1 MNGKGT
7 ALTFTRILPIL
18 LFNIP
23 MANITNLP
31 LALTFDDVL
40 LIPQKSEVL
49 PRDVNLRTQ
58 LTKKLYLEI
67 PLLSSPMD
75 TVTESAM
82 AIAMGKEG
90 GLGIIHKNLDLEQ
103 QVAEVKKVKQAGFM
117 AGAAVSVGEKAM
129 RRAEALVAARVDV
142 LVVDSAHGHSKG
154 VLDMV
159 AYLKKTYPDIQVI
172 GGNVATAAA
181 TKDLIKAGVD
191 AVKVGIG
198 PGSIC
203 TTRIVTGIG
212 VPQLTAI
219 ANCVKEAAKHGVPIV
234 ADGGIRYS
242 GDIVKALAAGANA
255 VMMGGAL
262 AGTDEAP
269 GEVIVEDGI
278 KLKAYRGMGSMEA
291 MQHGSKDRYL
301 QESVTEAK
309 KLVPEGIVG
318 KIKYKGSVDQ
328 VVYQL
333 LGGLR
338 AGMGYCGSATLEEL
352 HDKAEFVQ
360 ITNAG
365 IRESHPH
372 SLAYISDA
380 PNYTM
385 N

>member
-1 MNGKGT
+1 
-7 ALTFTRILPIL
+7 
-18 LFNIP
+18 

-103 QVAEVKKVKQAGFM
+103 QVDEVKKVKQAGFM
-117 AGAAVSVGEKAM
+117 AGAAVSVGEKAR
-129 RRAEALVAARVDV
+129 RRAEALVEARVDV
-142 LVVDSAHGHSKG
+142 LIVDSAHGHSQG
-154 VLDMV
+154 VIEMV
-159 AYLKKTYPDIQVI
+159 AYLKKTYPDIQVV
-172 GGNVATAAA
+172 GGNVATAEA
-181 TKDLIKAGVD
+181 TKDLIKAGAD
-191 AVKVGIG
+191 AIKVGIG

-203 TTRIVTGIG
+203 TTRIVAGIG

-219 ANCVKEAAKHGVPIV
+219 VDCAKEANKHGVPII
-234 ADGGIRYS
+234 ADGGVRYS

-269 GEVIVEDGI
+269 GEIIEENGV

-291 MQHGSKDRYL
+291 MQRGSKDRYL

-338 AGMGYCGSATLEEL
+338 AGMGYCGSATIEEL

>member
-1 MNGKGT
+1 M
-7 ALTFTRILPIL
+7 ATFQD
-18 LFNIP
+18 F
-23 MANITNLP
+23 P

-49 PRDVNLRTQ
+49 PRDVTLRTQ

-67 PLLSSPMD
+67 PMLSSPMD

-90 GLGIIHKNLDLEQ
+90 GLGIVHKNLDEAQ

-117 AGAAVSVGEKAM
+117 AGAAVSVGDKAI

-159 AYLKKTYPDIQVI
+159 KYLKKTYPHIEVV
-172 GGNVATAAA
+172 GGNVATPEA
-181 TKDLIKAGVD
+181 TRDLIKAGAD

-203 TTRIVTGIG
+203 TTRIVAGIG

-219 ANCVKEAAKHGVPIV
+219 MNCYPVAKKSGVPII
-234 ADGGIRYS
+234 ADGGVRYS

-269 GEVIVEDGI
+269 GEVIEEHGV
-278 KLKAYRGMGSMEA
+278 KMKAYRGMGSLEA

-338 AGMGYCGSATLEEL
+338 AGMGYCGVATIEEL
-352 HDKAEFVQ
+352 HDRAQFVR

>member
-1 MNGKGT
+1 M
-7 ALTFTRILPIL
+7 ATFQD
-18 LFNIP
+18 F
-23 MANITNLP
+23 P

-49 PRDVNLRTQ
+49 PRDVTLRTQ

-67 PLLSSPMD
+67 PMLSSPMD

-90 GLGIIHKNLDLEQ
+90 GLGIIHKNLDEAQ

-117 AGAAVSVGEKAM
+117 AGAAVSVGDKAI
-129 RRAEALVAARVDV
+129 RRAEALVEARVDV

-159 AYLKKTYPDIQVI
+159 RYLKKTYPHIEVV
-172 GGNVATAAA
+172 GGNVATPEA
-181 TKDLIKAGVD
+181 TRDLIKAGAD

-203 TTRIVTGIG
+203 TTRIVAGIG

-219 ANCVKEAAKHGVPIV
+219 MNCYTVAKKAGVPII
-234 ADGGIRYS
+234 ADGGVRYS

-269 GEVIVEDGI
+269 GEVITENGVQM
-278 KLKAYRGMGSMEA
+278 KAYRGMGSLEA

-338 AGMGYCGSATLEEL
+338 AGMGYCGVATIDEL
-352 HDKAEFVQ
+352 HDRAQFVR

>member
-1 MNGKGT
+1 M
-7 ALTFTRILPIL
+7 ATFQD
-18 LFNIP
+18 F
-23 MANITNLP
+23 P

-49 PRDVNLRTQ
+49 PRDVTLRTQ

-67 PLLSSPMD
+67 PMLSSPMD

-90 GLGIIHKNLDLEQ
+90 GLGIIHKNLDEAQ
-103 QVAEVKKVKQAGFM
+103 QVAEVKQVKQAGFM
-117 AGAAVSVGEKAM
+117 AGAAVSVGDKAI

-159 AYLKKTYPDIQVI
+159 KYLKKTYPHIEVV
-172 GGNVATAAA
+172 GGNVATPAA
-181 TKDLIKAGVD
+181 TRDLIKAGAD

-203 TTRIVTGIG
+203 TTRIVAGIG

-219 ANCVKEAAKHGVPIV
+219 MNCYPVAKKAGVPII
-234 ADGGIRYS
+234 ADGGVRYS

-269 GEVIVEDGI
+269 GEVIEENGV
-278 KLKAYRGMGSMEA
+278 KMKAYRGMGSLEA

-338 AGMGYCGSATLEEL
+338 AGMGYCGVSTIDEL
-352 HDKAEFVQ
+352 HDRAQFVR

>member
-1 MNGKGT
+1 MHKKV
-7 ALTFTRILPIL
+7 IQE
-18 LFNIP
+18 
-23 MANITNLP
+23 
-31 LALTFDDVL
+31 ALTFDDVL

-49 PRDVNLRTQ
+49 PRDVDLHTR
-58 LTKKLYLEI
+58 LTKGIKLEI
-67 PLLSSPMD
+67 PMLSSPMD
-75 TVTESAM
+75 TVTEAAM

-90 GLGIIHKNLDLEQ
+90 GMGIIHKNLDEEQ
-103 QVAEVKKVKQAGFM
+103 QVAAVKEVKQAGVM
-117 AGAAVSVGEKAM
+117 VGAAVSVGDKAKI
-129 RRAEALVAARVDV
+129 RAKALVDARVDV
-142 LVVDSAHGHSKG
+142 LIVDSAHGHSQG

-159 AYLKKTYPDIQVI
+159 TYLKKEYPNVEVV
-172 GGNVATAAA
+172 GGNVATAEA
-181 TKDLIKAGVD
+181 THDLIKAGAD

-203 TTRIVTGIG
+203 TTRIVAGVG
-212 VPQLTAI
+212 VPQLSAI
-219 ANCVKEAAKHGVPIV
+219 MACAEVAHKAGVPII
-234 ADGGIRYS
+234 ADGGVRYS
-242 GDIVKALAAGANA
+242 GDIVKALAAGADV

-269 GEVIVEDGI
+269 GEITEENGKKYKV
-278 KLKAYRGMGSMEA
+278 YRGMGSMEA
-291 MQHGSKDRYL
+291 MQRGSKDRYL

-318 KIKYKGSVDQ
+318 KILYKGSVDQ

-338 AGMGYCGSATLEEL
+338 AGMGYSGAATIEEL
-352 HDKAEFVQ
+352 HEKAEFVR

-380 PNYTM
+380 PNYTL

>member
-1 MNGKGT
+1 
-7 ALTFTRILPIL
+7 
-18 LFNIP
+18 
-23 MANITNLP
+23 MAEIFDFP

-75 TVTESAM
+75 TVTEADM

-90 GLGIIHKNLDLEQ
+90 GLGILHKNMDEAQ
-103 QVAEVKKVKQAGFM
+103 QVEEVKKVKQAGFL
-117 AGAAVSVGEKAM
+117 AGAAISVGEKAM

-159 AYLKKTYPDIQVI
+159 TYIKKTYPEVQVI
-172 GGNVATAAA
+172 GGNVATPEA
-181 TKDLIKAGVD
+181 TKDLIKAGAD

-203 TTRIVTGIG
+203 TTRIVAGIG

-219 ANCVKEAAKHGVPIV
+219 LMCAKEAKKAGVPII

-242 GDIVKALAAGANA
+242 GDIVKALAAGASA

-269 GEVIVEDGI
+269 GEVVEVNGA
-278 KLKAYRGMGSMEA
+278 KMKVYRGMGSLEA
-291 MQHGSKDRYL
+291 MERGSKDRYL

-318 KIKYKGSVDQ
+318 KTKYKGPVDT

-333 LGGLR
+333 VGGLR
-338 AGMGYCGSATLEEL
+338 AGLGYCGADTIEEL
-352 HDKAEFVQ
+352 HKRAKFVR

-372 SLAYISDA
+372 SLSYVADA
-380 PNYTM
+380 PNYTL

>member
-1 MNGKGT
+1 M
-7 ALTFTRILPIL
+7 ATFQD
-18 LFNIP
+18 F
-23 MANITNLP
+23 P

-49 PRDVNLRTQ
+49 PRDVTLRTQ

-67 PLLSSPMD
+67 PMLSSPMD

-90 GLGIIHKNLDLEQ
+90 GLGIIHKNLDEAQ
-103 QVAEVKKVKQAGFM
+103 QVAEVKKVKQAGFL
-117 AGAAVSVGEKAM
+117 AGAAVSVGDKAI
-129 RRAEALVAARVDV
+129 RRAEALVEARVDV

-154 VLDMV
+154 VLEMV
-159 AYLKKTYPDIQVI
+159 KYLKKTYPQIEVV
-172 GGNVATAAA
+172 GGNVATPEA
-181 TKDLIKAGVD
+181 THDLIKAGAD

-203 TTRIVTGIG
+203 TTRIVAGIG

-219 ANCVKEAAKHGVPIV
+219 MNCYTVAKKAGVPII
-234 ADGGIRYS
+234 ADGGVRYS

-269 GEVIVEDGI
+269 GEVITENGI
-278 KLKAYRGMGSMEA
+278 KMKAYRGMGSLEA

-338 AGMGYCGSATLEEL
+338 AGMGYCGVATIDEL
-352 HDKAEFVQ
+352 HDRAQFVR

>member
-1 MNGKGT
+1 MHT
-7 ALTFTRILPIL
+7 PPAF
-18 LFNIP
+18 
-23 MANITNLP
+23 P

-40 LIPQKSEVL
+40 LVPQKSEIL
-49 PRDVNLRTQ
+49 PRDVNLRTR
-58 LTKKLYLEI
+58 LTKKLSLEI

-75 TVTESAM
+75 TVTEATM
-82 AIAMGKEG
+82 AIAMAKEG
-90 GLGIIHKNLDLEQ
+90 GLGIIHKNLDGEN
-103 QVAEVKKVKQAGFM
+103 QVEEVKKVKQAGFLV
-117 AGAAVSVGEKAM
+117 GAAVSVGDKAI

-159 AYLKKTYPDIQVI
+159 AYLKKTYPDVQVV
-172 GGNVATAAA
+172 GGNVATAEA
-181 TKDLIKAGVD
+181 TRDLINAGAD

-203 TTRIVTGIG
+203 TTRIVAGIG
-212 VPQLTAI
+212 VPQLTAVM
-219 ANCVKEAAKHGVPIV
+219 NCAAEAKKHNVPII

-242 GDIVKALAAGANA
+242 GDIVKALAAGASV

-269 GEVIVEDGI
+269 GEITEMAGVKMKV
-278 KLKAYRGMGSMEA
+278 YRGMGSMEA

-318 KIKYKGSVDQ
+318 KIKYKGSVDY

-338 AGMGYCGSATLEEL
+338 AGMGYCGAETIEQL
-352 HDKAEFVQ
+352 HENAHFVQ
-360 ITNAG
+360 ITGAG
-365 IRESHPH
+365 VRESHPH

>member
-1 MNGKGT
+1 M
-7 ALTFTRILPIL
+7 ATFPD
-18 LFNIP
+18 F
-23 MANITNLP
+23 P

-90 GLGIIHKNLDLEQ
+90 GLGVIHKNLDDDQ

-117 AGAAVSVGEKAM
+117 AAAAVSVGDKAM

-159 AYLKKTYPDIQVI
+159 QYLKKTYPDIQVI
-172 GGNVATAAA
+172 GGNIATPEA
-181 TKDLIKAGVD
+181 TLDLIKAGVD

-203 TTRIVTGIG
+203 TTRIVAGIG

-219 ANCVKEAAKHGVPIV
+219 MNCVTVAKKAGVPII

-269 GEVIVEDGI
+269 GEVIEEAGV

-338 AGMGYCGSATLEEL
+338 AGMGYCGAATIDEL
-352 HDKAEFVQ
+352 HEQAQFVR

-365 IRESHPH
+365 ILESHPH
-372 SLAYISDA
+372 SLAYIADA

-385 N
+385 K

>member
-1 MNGKGT
+1 MHS
-7 ALTFTRILPIL
+7 FPS
-18 LFNIP
+18 F
-23 MANITNLP
+23 P

-49 PRDVNLRTQ
+49 PHDVSLRTR
-58 LTKKLYLEI
+58 LTKKMYLEI

-75 TVTESAM
+75 TVTEAAM

-90 GLGIIHKNLDLEQ
+90 GLGIIHKNLDVADQAAAVEQ
-103 QVAEVKKVKQAGFM
+103 VKHAGFT
-117 AGAAVSVGEKAM
+117 AAAAVSVGEKAR
-129 RRAEALVAARVDV
+129 RRAEALIEARVDV

-154 VLDMV
+154 VLEMV
-159 AYLKKTYPDIQVI
+159 AYLKKTYPSIQVI
-172 GGNVATAAA
+172 GGNVATPEA
-181 TKDLIKAGVD
+181 TRDLIKAGAD

-203 TTRIVTGIG
+203 TTRVVAGIG
-212 VPQLTAI
+212 VPQISAI
-219 ANCVKEAAKHGVPIV
+219 MMCAEEAKKHDVPIV

-269 GEVIVEDGI
+269 GEVIEERG
-278 KLKAYRGMGSMEA
+278 LKVKVYRGMGSLEA
-291 MQHGSKDRYL
+291 MQRGSKDRYL
-301 QESVTEAK
+301 QESITEAK

-318 KIKYKGSVDQ
+318 KVRYKGSVDQ
-328 VVYQL
+328 IVYQL

-338 AGMGYCGSATLEEL
+338 AGMGYCNAATIDAL
-352 HDKAEFVQ
+352 HEHAQFVQ

-372 SLAYISDA
+372 SLAYIADA

>member
-1 MNGKGT
+1 M
-7 ALTFTRILPIL
+7 ADILD
-18 LFNIP
+18 F
-23 MANITNLP
+23 P

-49 PRDVNLRTQ
+49 PRDVSLRTK
-58 LTKKLYLEI
+58 LTKSLYLEI

-75 TVTESAM
+75 TVTEASM

-90 GLGIIHKNLDLEQ
+90 GLGILHKNMDEDQ
-103 QVAEVKKVKQAGFM
+103 QVAEVKKVKQAGFL

-129 RRAEALVAARVDV
+129 RRAEALIAARVDV

-154 VLDMV
+154 VIDMV
-159 AYLKKTYPDIQVI
+159 AYLKKTYPTIQVI
-172 GGNVATAAA
+172 GGNVATPEA
-181 TKDLIKAGVD
+181 TKDLIKAGAD

-203 TTRIVTGIG
+203 TTRIVAGIG

-219 ANCVKEAAKHGVPIV
+219 MMCAKEAKKSGVPII

-242 GDIVKALAAGANA
+242 GDIVKALAAGASA
-255 VMMGGAL
+255 VMMGGVL

-269 GEVIVEDGI
+269 GEVVEDKGT
-278 KLKAYRGMGSMEA
+278 KMKVYRGMGSLEA
-291 MQHGSKDRYL
+291 MERGSKDRYL

-318 KIKYKGSVDQ
+318 KIKYKGPVDT

-338 AGMGYCGSATLEEL
+338 AGLGYCGAETIEEL
-352 HDKAEFVQ
+352 HKRAKFVR

-372 SLAYISDA
+372 SLSYIADA
-380 PNYTM
+380 PNYTL

>member
-1 MNGKGT
+1 MY
-7 ALTFTRILPIL
+7 AFPE
-18 LFNIP
+18 
-23 MANITNLP
+23 
-31 LALTFDDVL
+31 ALTFDDVL
-40 LIPQKSEVL
+40 LVPQKSEVL
-49 PRDVNLRTQ
+49 PRDVTLSTH
-58 LTKKLYLEI
+58 LTKKLRLEI
-67 PLLSSPMD
+67 PLISSPMD
-75 TVTESAM
+75 TVTEAAM

-90 GLGIIHKNLDLEQ
+90 GLGIIHKNLSDDEQ
-103 QVAEVKKVKQAGFM
+103 VQAVKKVKQAGCQV
-117 AGAAVSVGEKAM
+117 GAAVSVGEKAM
-129 RRAEALVAARVDV
+129 KRAKELIAARVDV

-159 AYLKKTYPDIQVI
+159 AYLKKTYPKLQVI
-172 GGNVATAAA
+172 GGNIATAAA
-181 TKDLIKAGVD
+181 TRDLIKAGAD

-203 TTRIVTGIG
+203 TTRIVAGVG

-219 ANCVKEAAKHGVPIV
+219 MDCYAVAKKAGIPII

-242 GDIVKALAAGANA
+242 GDIVKALAAGASA

-269 GEVIVEDGI
+269 GEVIEFHGV
-278 KLKAYRGMGSMEA
+278 KMKVYRGMGSLEA
-291 MQHGSKDRYL
+291 MQRGSKDRYL
-301 QESVTEAK
+301 QESVTEVK

-318 KIKYKGSVDQ
+318 KIKYKGPVDQ

-338 AGMGYCGSATLEEL
+338 SGMGYCGAETIDEL
-352 HDKAEFVQ
+352 HENAQFVR

-365 IRESHPH
+365 ILESHPH
-372 SLAYISDA
+372 SLAYISEA

-385 N
+385 K

>member
-1 MNGKGT
+1 MRG
-7 ALTFTRILPIL
+7 FPE
-18 LFNIP
+18 F
-23 MANITNLP
+23 P

-40 LIPQKSEVL
+40 LVPQKSEVL
-49 PRDVNLRTQ
+49 PRDVSLRTR
-58 LTKKLYLEI
+58 LTKKLYLEV

-75 TVTESAM
+75 TVTEAPM

-90 GLGIIHKNLDLEQ
+90 GLGVIHKNLEVEEQVAAVQ
-103 QVAEVKKVKQAGFM
+103 QVKHAGFIV
-117 AGAAVSVGEKAM
+117 GAAVSVGEKAM
-129 RRAEALVAARVDV
+129 RRAEALIEARADV
-142 LVVDSAHGHSKG
+142 IVVDSAHGHSKG
-154 VLDMV
+154 VLEMV
-159 AYLKKTYPDIQVI
+159 TYLKKTYPDLQVI
-172 GGNVATAAA
+172 GGNVATAEA

-203 TTRIVTGIG
+203 TTRVVAGIG

-219 ANCVKEAAKHGVPIV
+219 IMCAHEAKKHDVPIV

-255 VMMGGAL
+255 VMMGGVL
-262 AGTDEAP
+262 SGTDEAP
-269 GEVIVEDGI
+269 GEIIEEHGVKMKV
-278 KLKAYRGMGSMEA
+278 YRGMGSLESMRR
-291 MQHGSKDRYL
+291 GSKDRYL
-301 QESVTEAK
+301 QESITEAK
-309 KLVPEGIVG
+309 KMVPEGIVG
-318 KIKYKGSVDQ
+318 KVRYKGSADH

-338 AGMGYCGSATLEEL
+338 AGMGYCGAETIEQL
-352 HDKAEFVQ
+352 HEKAKFVR

-365 IRESHPH
+365 VRESHPH
-372 SLAYISDA
+372 SLAYIADA

>member
-1 MNGKGT
+1 M
-7 ALTFTRILPIL
+7 ATFQD
-18 LFNIP
+18 F
-23 MANITNLP
+23 P

-49 PRDVNLRTQ
+49 PRDVTLRTQ

-67 PLLSSPMD
+67 PMLSSPMD

-90 GLGIIHKNLDLEQ
+90 GLGIIHKNLDEAQ

-117 AGAAVSVGEKAM
+117 AGAAVSVGDKAI

-159 AYLKKTYPDIQVI
+159 KYLKKTYPHIEVV
-172 GGNVATAAA
+172 GGNIATPEA
-181 TKDLIKAGVD
+181 TRDLIKAGAD

-203 TTRIVTGIG
+203 TTRIVAGIG

-219 ANCVKEAAKHGVPIV
+219 MNCYPVAKKAGVPII
-234 ADGGIRYS
+234 ADGGVRYS

-269 GEVIVEDGI
+269 GEVIEENGV
-278 KLKAYRGMGSMEA
+278 KMKAYRGMGSLEA

-338 AGMGYCGSATLEEL
+338 AGMGYCGVATIEEL
-352 HDKAEFVQ
+352 HDRAQFVR

>member
-1 MNGKGT
+1 
-7 ALTFTRILPIL
+7 
-18 LFNIP
+18 

-40 LIPQKSEVL
+40 LVPQKSEVL

-58 LTKKLYLEI
+58 LTNKLYLEI

-75 TVTESAM
+75 TVTEAAM

-90 GLGIIHKNLDLEQ
+90 GLGIIHKNLDEAQ

-117 AGAAVSVGEKAM
+117 AGAAVSVGEKAI

-154 VLDMV
+154 VIDMV
-159 AYLKKTYPDIQVI
+159 AYLKKTYPDVQVI

-181 TKDLIKAGVD
+181 TKDLIKAGID

-203 TTRIVTGIG
+203 TTRIVAGIG

-219 ANCVKEAAKHGVPIV
+219 VNCAKEANKHGVPIV

-242 GDIVKALAAGANA
+242 GDIVKALAAGASA

-269 GEVIVEDGI
+269 GDVIEENGV

-338 AGMGYCGSATLEEL
+338 AGMGYCGSATIAEL
-352 HDKAEFVQ
+352 HANAEFVQ

-372 SLAYISDA
+372 SLAYISEA

>member
-1 MNGKGT
+1 MH
-7 ALTFTRILPIL
+7 TFPE
-18 LFNIP
+18 
-23 MANITNLP
+23 
-31 LALTFDDVL
+31 ALTFDDVL
-40 LIPQKSEVL
+40 LVPQKSAVL
-49 PRDVNLRTQ
+49 PRDVTLRTR
-58 LTKKLYLEI
+58 LTKKLWLEI

-75 TVTESAM
+75 TVTEAAM

-90 GLGIIHKNLDLEQ
+90 GLGIIHKNLSGDEQ
-103 QVAEVKKVKQAGFM
+103 VLAVKQVKQAGYQV
-117 AGAAVSVGEKAM
+117 GAAVSVGDKAKI
-129 RRAEALVAARVDV
+129 RAKELVAAKVDV

-159 AYLKKTYPDIQVI
+159 TFLKKTYPKVQVV
-172 GGNVATAAA
+172 GGNIATAAA
-181 TKDLIKAGVD
+181 TRDLIKAKAD
-191 AVKVGIG
+191 AIKVGIG

-203 TTRIVTGIG
+203 TTRIVAGVG

-219 ANCVKEAAKHGVPIV
+219 MQCAAVAKKAGIPII

-269 GEVIVEDGI
+269 GEITEYNGVKMKV
-278 KLKAYRGMGSMEA
+278 YRGMGSLEA
-291 MQHGSKDRYL
+291 MQRGSKDRYL

-318 KIKYKGSVDQ
+318 RIKYKGPVDQ

-338 AGMGYCGSATLEEL
+338 SGLGYCGAETITAL
-352 HDKAEFVQ
+352 HKNAQFVR

-365 IRESHPH
+365 ILESHPH
-372 SLAYISDA
+372 SLAYISEA

-385 N
+385 K

>member
-1 MNGKGT
+1 
-7 ALTFTRILPIL
+7 
-18 LFNIP
+18 

-40 LIPQKSEVL
+40 LVPQKSEVL

-90 GLGIIHKNLDLEQ
+90 GLGIVHKNLDVEQ

-117 AGAAVSVGEKAM
+117 AGAAVSVGEPAM
-129 RRAEALVAARVDV
+129 RRAEALVEARVDV
-142 LVVDSAHGHSKG
+142 LVVDSAHGHSEG
-154 VLDMV
+154 VIAMV
-159 AYLKKTYPDIQVI
+159 AYLKKTYPDVQVV

-181 TKDLIKAGVD
+181 TKDLIKAGAD

-203 TTRIVTGIG
+203 TTRIVAGIG

-219 ANCVKEAAKHGVPIV
+219 VNCAKEANRHGIPII

-242 GDIVKALAAGANA
+242 GDIVKALAAGASI

-269 GEVIVEDGI
+269 GEVIEENGV

-291 MQHGSKDRYL
+291 MQRGSKDRYL

-338 AGMGYCGSATLEEL
+338 AGMGYCGSATIEDL
-352 HDKAEFVQ
+352 HANAEFVQ

>member
-1 MNGKGT
+1 
-7 ALTFTRILPIL
+7 
-18 LFNIP
+18 

-40 LIPQKSEVL
+40 LVPKKSEVL

-58 LTKKLYLEI
+58 LTKTLYVEI

-90 GLGIIHKNLDLEQ
+90 GLGIIHKNLDGDQ
-103 QVAEVKKVKQAGFM
+103 QVVEVKKVKQAGFM
-117 AGAAVSVGEKAM
+117 VGAAVSVGEKAM

-154 VLDMV
+154 VIDMV

-181 TKDLIKAGVD
+181 TKDLIKAGAD

-203 TTRIVTGIG
+203 TTRIVAGIG

-219 ANCVKEAAKHGVPIV
+219 VNCAKEANKHGVPII

-269 GEVIVEDGI
+269 GEIVEENGI

-338 AGMGYCGSATLEEL
+338 AGMGYCGSATIEEL
-352 HDKAEFVQ
+352 HTNAEFVQ

-372 SLAYISDA
+372 SLAYISEA

>member
-1 MNGKGT
+1 MHAT
-7 ALTFTRILPIL
+7 QTF
-18 LFNIP
+18 
-23 MANITNLP
+23 P

-40 LIPQKSEVL
+40 LVPQKSEVL
-49 PRDVNLRTQ
+49 PRDVNLRTH
-58 LTKKLYLEI
+58 LTKKIYLEI

-75 TVTESAM
+75 TVTEAAM
-82 AIAMGKEG
+82 AMAMAKEG
-90 GLGIIHKNLDLEQ
+90 GLGIIHKNLDGDKQVEAVQ
-103 QVAEVKKVKQAGFM
+103 QVKQAGLM
-117 AGAAVSVGEKAM
+117 VGAAVSVGEKAI

-159 AYLKKTYPDIQVI
+159 SYLKTTYPDVQVV

-181 TKDLIKAGVD
+181 TRDLIKAGAD

-212 VPQLTAI
+212 VPQLTAVM
-219 ANCVKEAAKHGVPIV
+219 NCSAEAKKHDVPII

-242 GDIVKALAAGANA
+242 GDIVKAIAAGANA

-269 GEVIVEDGI
+269 GEVTEVNGVKMKI
-278 KLKAYRGMGSMEA
+278 YRGMGSMEA
-291 MQHGSKDRYL
+291 MQRGSKDRYL

-318 KIKYKGSVDQ
+318 KVKYKGSVDQ

-338 AGMGYCGSATLEEL
+338 AGMGYCGATTVEDL
-352 HDKAEFVQ
+352 HAHAEFVQ
-360 ITNAG
+360 ISNAG
-365 IRESHPH
+365 VRESHPH
-372 SLAYISDA
+372 SLAYIADA

>member
-1 MNGKGT
+1 MNEFSD
-7 ALTFTRILPIL
+7 FT
-18 LFNIP
+18 
-23 MANITNLP
+23 

-75 TVTESAM
+75 TVTEASM

-90 GLGIIHKNLDLEQ
+90 GLGILHKNMDEAQ
-103 QVAEVKKVKQAGFM
+103 QVEEVKKVKQAGFL

-129 RRAEALVAARVDV
+129 RRAEALIAARVDV

-159 AYLKKTYPDIQVI
+159 SYLKKTYPDLQVI
-172 GGNVATAAA
+172 GGNVATPEA
-181 TKDLIKAGVD
+181 TKDLIKAGAD

-203 TTRIVTGIG
+203 TTRIVAGIG

-219 ANCVKEAAKHGVPIV
+219 MMCAAVAKKSGVPII

-242 GDIVKALAAGANA
+242 GDIVKALAGGANA

-269 GEVIVEDGI
+269 GEVVEFQGT
-278 KLKAYRGMGSMEA
+278 KMKVYRGMGSLEA
-291 MQHGSKDRYL
+291 MEHGSKDRYL

-318 KIKYKGSVDQ
+318 KIKYKGPVDA

-338 AGMGYCGSATLEEL
+338 AGMGYCGAETIDEL
-352 HDKAEFVQ
+352 HKRAKFVR

-372 SLAYISDA
+372 SLSYVADA
-380 PNYTM
+380 PNYTL

>member
-1 MNGKGT
+1 MHT
-7 ALTFTRILPIL
+7 VPTF
-18 LFNIP
+18 
-23 MANITNLP
+23 P

-40 LIPQKSEVL
+40 LIPQKSAVL

-75 TVTESAM
+75 TVTEAAM
-82 AIAMGKEG
+82 AIAMAKEG
-90 GLGIIHKNLDLEQ
+90 GLGVIHKNLDGEN
-103 QVAEVKKVKQAGFM
+103 QVEEVKKVKQAGLM
-117 AGAAVSVGEKAM
+117 VGAAVSVGEKAM

-142 LVVDSAHGHSKG
+142 LIVDSAHGHSKG

-159 AYLKKTYPDIQVI
+159 AYLKKTYPDVQVV

-181 TKDLIKAGVD
+181 TKDLIKAGAD

-203 TTRIVTGIG
+203 TTRIVAGIG
-212 VPQLTAI
+212 VPQLTAVM
-219 ANCVKEAAKHGVPIV
+219 NCSAEAKKHSVPII

-269 GEVIVEDGI
+269 GEVTEMNGV
-278 KLKAYRGMGSMEA
+278 KMKVYRGMGSMEA
-291 MQHGSKDRYL
+291 MQKGSKDRYL

-338 AGMGYCGSATLEEL
+338 AGMGYCGAETIDQL
-352 HDKAEFVQ
+352 HANAQFVQ
-360 ITNAG
+360 ITGAG
-365 IRESHPH
+365 VRESHPH